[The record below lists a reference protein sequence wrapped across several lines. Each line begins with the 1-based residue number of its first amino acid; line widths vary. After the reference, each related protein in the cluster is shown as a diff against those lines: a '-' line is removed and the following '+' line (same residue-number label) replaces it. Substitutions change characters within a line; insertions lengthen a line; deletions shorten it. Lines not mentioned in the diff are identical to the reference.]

1 MPAPSDPDTKLSAP
15 PKKPL
20 ASRSVLAF
28 AGAAA
33 AIVLLLVGGTVL
45 LSSFLGDETQPA
57 VTQPTISVTTVPS
70 TITTPA
76 TTMPP
81 LIEALPPAVITLSAT
96 PDVDPVRVS
105 TVLGDLEFTTL
116 QFPAGYEFDGVAW
129 TPYGLVAV
137 GDSGLLWSSDYLTW
151 HSVPILV
158 DPALFDFRGLIVVGD
173 DVVVNGGFTAVRFAW
188 DGTGWT
194 EQGRQEFPDRVDEI
208 VFGPRGAVALAWG
221 EQTETGFLFNGTIF
235 SSSDGVHFTEAERP
249 PGKDLFVAA
258 ENVPDDDRD
267 LGGCR
272 RTAFAAV
279 GKIDTVLATDAGFV
293 ALTSASHPRGLIC
306 DPLLWFSP
314 DGNTWELVSPDSP
327 FEKMAIIDGIDERA
341 GRFVATGGVGGQG
354 KTEGHAAAWVSDDGL
369 MWQLVDSP
377 PAPGE
382 VIVGEMGW
390 VSLGAAGEGDALYPA
405 MWFSTDG
412 LTWDGP
418 YDGPE
423 GIFGQPYRGA
433 QVVVGPDAIF
443 AIGVGPDYARIPIVG
458 RLQD

>member
-1 MPAPSDPDTKLSAP
+1 
-15 PKKPL
+15 
-20 ASRSVLAF
+20 
-28 AGAAA
+28 
-33 AIVLLLVGGTVL
+33 
-45 LSSFLGDETQPA
+45 
-57 VTQPTISVTTVPS
+57 
-70 TITTPA
+70 
-76 TTMPP
+76 
-81 LIEALPPAVITLSAT
+81 
-96 PDVDPVRVS
+96 VDPVRVS

-116 QFPAGYEFDGVAW
+116 RFPTGYEFDVIAV
-129 TPYGLVAV
+129 TPYGLVAL
-137 GDSGLLWSSDYLTW
+137 GEPGLWWSSDYLTW

-158 DPALFDFRGLIVVGD
+158 DLDFPGWIVVGD

-194 EQGRQEFPDRVDEI
+194 EQARLEFPDRVDEI

-235 SSSDGVHFTEAERP
+235 YSSDGVHFTEAERP

-272 RTAFAAV
+272 RTAFATV
-279 GKIDTVLATDAGFV
+279 GKIDTVFATDAGFV
-293 ALTSASHPRGLIC
+293 ALTSASHRSGLIC
-306 DPLLWFSP
+306 APLLWFSA
-314 DGNTWELVSPDSP
+314 DGNTWDLVSQDSP
-327 FEKMAIIDGIDERA
+327 FGKISEIDSIDERD
-341 GRFVATGGVGGQG
+341 GRFVATGAIGEPWAEQG
-354 KTEGHAAAWVSDDGL
+354 AHPQDVVWVSDDGL

-382 VIVGEMGW
+382 VIVGEMGR
-390 VSLGAAGEGDALYPA
+390 VSLGAAGEGDARYPA

-418 YDGPE
+418 YHGPE
-423 GIFGQPYRGA
+423 GIFGQPYWGA